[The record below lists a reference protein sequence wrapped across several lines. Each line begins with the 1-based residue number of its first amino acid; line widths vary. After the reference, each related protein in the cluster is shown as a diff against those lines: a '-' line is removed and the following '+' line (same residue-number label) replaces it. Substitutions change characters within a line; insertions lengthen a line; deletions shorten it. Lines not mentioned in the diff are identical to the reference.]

1 MVVTDTTWRLTTDGP
16 IIANNEFDGEEYD
29 ASKELGKW
37 SEAGYDDSAWMNA
50 RSVGAPEGAL
60 HAQRNPN
67 IRVMEEIDPVAISQL
82 NDSTYILD
90 MGQNMVGWLNVTLK
104 GEKGEPVRL
113 RFAETLKP
121 DGQSLYGQSEG
132 SESDP
137 TSIFRPETTSSR
149 GSLASLT
156 TASASSRSRA

>member
-16 IIANNEFDGEEYD
+16 IVANNEFDGEEYD

-67 IRVMEEIDPVAISQL
+67 IRVMEDDRSGGDQPAER
-82 NDSTYILD
+82 LD
-90 MGQNMVGWLNVTLK
+90 LYSSIWDRIWWVG
-104 GEKGEPVRL
+104 
-113 RFAETLKP
+113 
-121 DGQSLYGQSEG
+121 
-132 SESDP
+132 
-137 TSIFRPETTSSR
+137 
-149 GSLASLT
+149 
-156 TASASSRSRA
+156 